1 MFDGLKARL
10 CFTSATLMVF
20 TLILLADTFSSFFT
34 KLLNNDAGSLLNR
47 SVGTGCSLLS
57 VIIFITTLNGGVKKV
72 VGAGPG
78 SHANKLGRFDHQVPG
93 RAAQILL
100 RPVHSAI
107 R

>member
-57 VIIFITTLNGGVKKV
+57 VIIFITTLNGRVKKV

-78 SHANKLGRFDHQVPG
+78 SHANKLRRFDHKVPG